1 MKQLWR
7 SLAPGLFAALAL
19 SVTGCMS
26 QPAGNS
32 NSVSTGPSPTASPSP
47 SPSPNTEA
55 RTVAVTLPVLDALFS
70 DEAFKEELKSKLQL
84 SDAQI
89 SSLRTIASDEVARLR
104 HSNAEQEGGSAEE
117 ARDRAAE
124 SIRNSIGDQKSAEV
138 FALVREHWLK
148 GSEELE
154 AGKETK
160 PESMP
165 TVPNAVPN
173 DTRIVVNIPG
183 YRMDV
188 FANGSLVK
196 TYKIG
201 IGYPEFPLP
210 QGLRKAQTIIFNPTW
225 TPPDSP
231 WVATMKDVKVGEKIE
246 AGSKL
251 NPLGPIKIP
260 IGMPSLIHG
269 GKSPAKLGGFASH
282 GCVGLTNAQVKD
294 FAKVLAH
301 VAGPEISEQM
311 LQSYLK
317 DNTKT
322 KAVKLNQ
329 IVPVELRYETI
340 VVEDG
345 KLHIYRDVYD
355 QDTNT
360 EENLRAVL
368 EANGSSLE
376 NLSAE
381 ERGEVMNALN
391 AMSAHPKKISAPL
404 SNDNSA
410 NSNSVEGQTT
420 KKKKKT
426 GIDKKTPKNQKEVVI
441 EITSLAGRGYP
452 APVDLDNGSGKP
464 IPVVAAVKPS
474 R

>member
-1 MKQLWR
+1 
-7 SLAPGLFAALAL
+7 
-19 SVTGCMS
+19 
-26 QPAGNS
+26 
-32 NSVSTGPSPTASPSP
+32 
-47 SPSPNTEA
+47 
-55 RTVAVTLPVLDALFS
+55 
-70 DEAFKEELKSKLQL
+70 
-84 SDAQI
+84 
-89 SSLRTIASDEVARLR
+89 
-104 HSNAEQEGGSAEE
+104 
-117 ARDRAAE
+117 
-124 SIRNSIGDQKSAEV
+124 
-138 FALVREHWLK
+138 
-148 GSEELE
+148 
-154 AGKETK
+154 
-160 PESMP
+160 
-165 TVPNAVPN
+165 VPNAVPK

-231 WVATMKDVKVGEKIE
+231 WVATMKDVTAGEKIE

-301 VAGPEISEQM
+301 VAGTEISDQT

-322 KAVKLNQ
+322 KVVKLKQ
-329 IVPVELRYETI
+329 MVPVELRYETI

-345 KLHIYRDVYD
+345 KLHIHRDVYD

-368 EANGSSLE
+368 EANGSDLE
-376 NLSAE
+376 KLSAQ
-381 ERGEVMNALN
+381 ERTEVMNALN
-391 AMSAHPKKISAPL
+391 AMSAHPKKISAPI
-404 SNDNSA
+404 SNDNSG
-410 NSNSVEGQTT
+410 NSNSDEGPTA

-426 GIDKKTPKNQKEVVI
+426 EGAKKTSKNQKEVVI
-441 EITSLAGRGYP
+441 EISSLAGRGYP
-452 APVDLDNGSGKP
+452 APVDLDTGSGKRVP
-464 IPVVAAVKPS
+464 AVAAVKPS